1 MKINSTLIALCLML
15 PITAQAGPVESLLEK
30 YRQTGISDF
39 SPSEGENRWRQIYKN
54 IKNGK
59 QRSCS
64 DCHSDNL
71 TQAGKHAKTGK
82 KIEPIAP
89 SINPQRLT
97 DEKKI
102 EKWLKR
108 NCMWTLGR
116 ACTPQEKG
124 DYLVYLQQQ

>member
-1 MKINSTLIALCLML
+1 MKTNYLLIGICLML

-39 SPSEGENRWRQIYKN
+39 SPNEGENRWRQIYKN
-54 IKNGK
+54 IKTGK

-71 TQAGKHAKTGK
+71 KQVGKHATTGK
-82 KIEPIAP
+82 KIDPIAP
-89 SINPQRLT
+89 SVNPQRLT
-97 DEKKI
+97 DETKI
-102 EKWLKR
+102 EKGWKR

-124 DYLVYLQQQ
+124 DYLVFLQQQ

>member
-1 MKINSTLIALCLML
+1 MKYTSTLIALYLML
-15 PITAQAGPVESLLEK
+15 PITAQAEPVESLLEK

-39 SPSEGENRWRQIYKN
+39 SPSEGENRWRQIVNN
-54 IKNGK
+54 IKNGN

-64 DCHSDNL
+64 DCHTDNL

-89 SINPQRLT
+89 SVNPKRLT
-97 DEKKI
+97 DTKKI

-124 DYLVYLQQQ
+124 DYLVFLRQQ